1 MQGVAFR
8 YVSICEESYSIATV
22 HQLSLWK
29 KDILND
35 LTSCNEAQWDGGSYR
50 WCCECPKCAFSY
62 ALIEAVTDYNFAM
75 QVVGQ
80 DLLSIKKLE
89 DVWSRLSNS
98 DAEKPF
104 ECVGE
109 QRETLMALAKC
120 KKRRLINGEPLGFLA
135 QIPNIEFDE
144 SYLRISPPRDIPNQ
158 HQEKLNYVLT

>member
-1 MQGVAFR
+1 M
-8 YVSICEESYSIATV
+8 
-22 HQLSLWK
+22 
-29 KDILND
+29 ND